1 MAVAPLLNALVKIHK
16 QFAHTALSGMIVIE
30 VKQCFLERRPL
41 LRRLSDVAGKKVSG
55 NRIAAQRHE
64 LCKRIEQRWLSP
76 ATFDR
81 YAVWCSFWIV
91 REDARILVAEQ
102 ELKLAELR
110 ALESAGICQEASE
123 GEK

>member
-1 MAVAPLLNALVKIHK
+1 MAVAPLLNALIKIHK
-16 QFAHTALSGMIVIE
+16 QFTHAALSGMIVIE
-30 VKQCFLERRPL
+30 VKQCFLEGRPL
-41 LRRLSDVAGKKVSG
+41 LRRLSDVTRKKFSG
-55 NRIAAQRHE
+55 NRIATQRNE

-91 REDARILVAEQ
+91 REDARIFVTEQ

-110 ALESAGICQEASE
+110 ALESAGVRQEASE